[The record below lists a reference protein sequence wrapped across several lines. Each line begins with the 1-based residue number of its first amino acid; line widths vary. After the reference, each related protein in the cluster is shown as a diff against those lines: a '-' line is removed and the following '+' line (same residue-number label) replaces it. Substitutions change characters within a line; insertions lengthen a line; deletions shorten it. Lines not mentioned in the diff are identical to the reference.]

1 MTVSQSCSLLH
12 PSFRSGVQIHR
23 KCGNDGNWSPV
34 DLRDCTMFIGSD
46 PVVVVYFTIV
56 VITNSTDDMVF
67 VAQEILNDVSL
78 IQWSFLSSFIFQNSR
93 YLIRSAIMLL

>member
-1 MTVSQSCSLLH
+1 
-12 PSFRSGVQIHR
+12 
-23 KCGNDGNWSPV
+23 
-34 DLRDCTMFIGSD
+34 MFIGSD